1 MYQNYPNK
9 NQFAQNPATLNPY
22 QQNID
27 IVKNYFKKPLVLA
40 VAIVAALSVVA
51 STIFSFYVN
60 NSVTSLLNALSD
72 VMTESDFYF
81 QPSGFNV
88 SSISSSLVSLAI
100 SALPVTAFFLI
111 YFKSKN
117 PDPASNPSAGF
128 TILWVLS
135 IIGLVGLSIGAL
147 FCILG
152 VLALTFVFFL
162 NTNATSDIEFGVG
175 LLIFILIFV
184 LVFMGVALFYQ
195 ISQLRFY
202 SSVRKSTQGLAL
214 ESKGAAP
221 YGVLAIIFGIISG
234 FGVLSVFSI
243 PSIMQTFSQS
253 ANLSGQEA
261 YIFNSITDYVSNL
274 ATFST
279 IINLLAAVQSI
290 LIGVVAF
297 GYNTYIKNLTS
308 SFPTGGNQFN
318 SNPYDQ
324 NQYNP
329 NPYEQVQNDPQ
340 NPYNNN

>member
-1 MYQNYPNK
+1 MYQNYPNQ
-9 NQFAQNPATLNPY
+9 NQFVQNPATLNPY

-40 VAIVAALSVVA
+40 VAIVAALSVIA

-60 NSVTSLLNALSD
+60 NSITSLLNALSD
-72 VMTESDFYF
+72 VMTEADFYF
-81 QPSGFNV
+81 QPTGFNV
-88 SSISSSLVSLAI
+88 SSIFSSLVSLAI

-147 FCILG
+147 FCVLG
-152 VLALTFVFFL
+152 VLALTFLLFL
-162 NTNATSDIEFGVG
+162 NTNSTSDIEFGVG
-175 LLIFILIFV
+175 LLIFVLIFV

-202 SSVRKSTQGLAL
+202 GSVRKSTQGLAL

-221 YGVLAIIFGIISG
+221 YGVLAIIFGIMSA

-243 PSIMQTFSQS
+243 PSIMQTFAS

-261 YIFNSITDYVSNL
+261 YIFTSIIDYVSNI
-274 ATFST
+274 ATFAT
-279 IINLLAAVQSI
+279 IINLLVAVQSI

-340 NPYNNN
+340 NPYNN

>member
-1 MYQNYPNK
+1 MYQNYPNQ
-9 NQFAQNPATLNPY
+9 NQFVQNPATLNPY

-27 IVKNYFKKPLVLA
+27 IIKNYFKKPLVLA

-51 STIFSFYVN
+51 SMIFSFYVN

-72 VMTESDFYF
+72 VMTEADFYF
-81 QPSGFNV
+81 QPTGFNV
-88 SSISSSLVSLAI
+88 SSIFSSLVSLVI

-147 FCILG
+147 FCVLG
-152 VLALTFVFFL
+152 VLALTFLLFL
-162 NTNATSDIEFGVG
+162 NTNSTSDIEFGVG
-175 LLIFILIFV
+175 LLIFVLIFV

-243 PSIMQTFSQS
+243 PSIMQSFAS

-261 YIFNSITDYVSNL
+261 YIFTSVTDYVSNL

-279 IINLLAAVQSI
+279 VINLLAAVQSI

>member
-1 MYQNYPNK
+1 MYQNYPNQ

-51 STIFSFYVN
+51 SMIFSFYVN

-72 VMTESDFYF
+72 VTTEADFYF
-81 QPSGFNV
+81 QPTGFNV
-88 SSISSSLVSLAI
+88 SSIFSSLISLAI

-117 PDPASNPSAGF
+117 PDPTSNPSAGF

-135 IIGLVGLSIGAL
+135 IIGLVGLSIGAV

-152 VLALTFVFFL
+152 FIALIFLLYSFAGTPSDMETGTVFIIF
-162 NTNATSDIEFGVG
+162 
-175 LLIFILIFV
+175 LLILL
-184 LVFMGVALFYQ
+184 LVCMGVALFYQ

-221 YGVLAIIFGIISG
+221 YGVLAIIFGIMSC

-261 YIFNSITDYVSNL
+261 YIFTSITDYVSKI
-274 ATFST
+274 AAFST
-279 IINLLAAVQSI
+279 IINLLVAVQSI
-290 LIGVVAF
+290 LTGVVAF

-308 SFPTGGNQFN
+308 SFPTGGNQSN

>member
-1 MYQNYPNK
+1 MYQNYPNQ
-9 NQFAQNPATLNPY
+9 NQFAQNPAALNPY

-40 VAIVAALSVVA
+40 VAIVAALSVIA

-72 VMTESDFYF
+72 VMTDADFYF
-81 QPSGFNV
+81 QPTGYNV
-88 SSISSSLVSLAI
+88 SSIFSSLVSLAI

-117 PDPASNPSAGF
+117 PDPTSNPSAGF

-147 FCILG
+147 FCVLG
-152 VLALTFVFFL
+152 VLALTFLLFL
-162 NTNATSDIEFGVG
+162 NTNSTSDIEFGVG
-175 LLIFILIFV
+175 LLIFVLIFV

-253 ANLSGQEA
+253 ANFSGQEA
-261 YIFNSITDYVSNL
+261 YIFTSIIDYVSNI
-274 ATFST
+274 ATFAT
-279 IINLLAAVQSI
+279 IINLLVAVQSI

>member
-1 MYQNYPNK
+1 MYQNYPNQ

-60 NSVTSLLNALSD
+60 NSVTSLLNTLSD

-81 QPSGFNV
+81 QPTGYNV
-88 SSISSSLVSLAI
+88 SSIFSSLVSLAI
-100 SALPVTAFFLI
+100 SALPVTGFFLI

-147 FCILG
+147 FCVLG
-152 VLALTFVFFL
+152 VLALTFLLFL
-162 NTNATSDIEFGVG
+162 NTNSTSDIEFGVG
-175 LLIFILIFV
+175 LLIFVLIFV

-253 ANLSGQEA
+253 ANFSEQEA
-261 YIFNSITDYVSNL
+261 YIFTSITDYVSNL

-279 IINLLAAVQSI
+279 VINLLAAVQSI

>member
-1 MYQNYPNK
+1 MYQNYPNQ
-9 NQFAQNPATLNPY
+9 NQFVQNPATLNPY

-40 VAIVAALSVVA
+40 VAIVAALSVIA

-60 NSVTSLLNALSD
+60 NSVTSLLNALPD
-72 VMTESDFYF
+72 VTTDADFYF
-81 QPSGFNV
+81 QHTGFNM
-88 SSISSSLVSLAI
+88 SSIFSSLVSLAF

-135 IIGLVGLSIGAL
+135 IIGLVGLSIGAV

-152 VLALTFVFFL
+152 FIALIFL
-162 NTNATSDIEFGVG
+162 LYSFAGPPSDTATVTAFIIF
-175 LLIFILIFV
+175 LLILL
-184 LVFMGVALFYQ
+184 LVCMGVALFYQ

-221 YGVLAIIFGIISG
+221 YGVLAIIFGIMSG

-243 PSIMQTFSQS
+243 PSIMQSFMS

-261 YIFNSITDYVSNL
+261 YIFTSITDYVSNL

-279 IINLLAAVQSI
+279 IINLLVAVQSI
-290 LIGVVAF
+290 LTGVVAF

-308 SFPTGGNQFN
+308 SFPTGGNQLN
-318 SNPYDQ
+318 TNPYEQ
-324 NQYNP
+324 NQYNA
-329 NPYEQVQNDPQ
+329 NPYEQTQNDLQ
-340 NPYNNN
+340 NPYNNY

>member
-1 MYQNYPNK
+1 MYQNYPNQ
-9 NQFAQNPATLNPY
+9 NQFVQNPATLNPY

-72 VMTESDFYF
+72 VTTDADFYF
-81 QPSGFNV
+81 QPTSFNV
-88 SSISSSLVSLAI
+88 SSIFSSLVSLVI

-152 VLALTFVFFL
+152 FIALIFL
-162 NTNATSDIEFGVG
+162 LYSFAGSPSDTATGTAFIIF
-175 LLIFILIFV
+175 LLILL
-184 LVFMGVALFYQ
+184 LVCMGVALFYQ

-221 YGVLAIIFGIISG
+221 YGVLAIIFGIMSG

-243 PSIMQTFSQS
+243 PSIMQTFAN
-253 ANLSGQEA
+253 ANLSGEEA
-261 YIFNSITDYVSNL
+261 YIFTSVTDYVSNI
-274 ATFST
+274 ATFAT
-279 IINLLAAVQSI
+279 IINLLVAVQSI

-308 SFPTGGNQFN
+308 SFPNGGGNQLN
-318 SNPYDQ
+318 TNPYDQ

-329 NPYEQVQNDPQ
+329 NPYEQVQYDPQ
-340 NPYNNN
+340 NPYDNN